1 MTSAHA
7 RPPHHAHTIAEPD
20 LEIGEKLRCPG
31 EFAAEA
37 VADADG
43 DPRRGGLSIHDDV
56 EMGVERGNL
65 VDLDQRQPHLLGQ
78 RRQMARMQAA
88 EMVLQQMQV
97 LDQEIAPP
105 LTIAEQRLHLGES
118 RWIDLPALGVIGTS
132 PPSRARMDAA
142 VVFWGRWHRRP

>member
-65 VDLDQRQPHLLGQ
+65 VDLDQRQPHLLGE

-88 EMVLQQMQV
+88 EMVLQQMEM
-97 LDQEIAPP
+97 LDKQIATP
-105 LTIAEQRLHLGES
+105 LAVAEQCLNLGE
-118 RWIDLPALGVIGTS
+118 RRRIDLPSFRVVGAA
-132 PPSRARMDAA
+132 PAPRAWMNAT
-142 VVFWGRWHRRP
+142 VVL